1 MSGLNEFENLG
12 DETTA
17 KGKKEEDSEGR
28 GQSRRSLQ
36 KDFEEAAAEYP
47 EELVVEELV
56 EEELERQ
63 SEVGS
68 LSACVRSSSYN
79 CFDV

>member
-47 EELVVEELV
+47 EEL
-56 EEELERQ
+56 ERQ

-68 LSACVRSSSYN
+68 LSVCVRSSSYN